1 MHYCQRGKLSP
12 YHSCSMS
19 GSSVLPRILFC
30 CIGNISNTLTN
41 DIGHHARKSM
51 YVFYL
56 LANAYVHLKLH
67 MQWDL
72 HLQIYVQ
79 TQRHLWCQPQRR
91 MHGQNIADIGDC
103 RTFRFAFCPHA
114 SYSRLG
120 SRFFEGPQFPRKRLP
135 TQTVASFISNSH
147 THILGSRF
155 FEGPQFTKKGTQK
168 APGRLEPK
176 SSRL

>member
-1 MHYCQRGKLSP
+1 
-12 YHSCSMS
+12 
-19 GSSVLPRILFC
+19 
-30 CIGNISNTLTN
+30 
-41 DIGHHARKSM
+41 M
-51 YVFYL
+51 YLFYL

-120 SRFFEGPQFPRKRLP
+120 SRFLKGP
-135 TQTVASFISNSH
+135 NSPEKGFQPKPWPVLSATHIH
-147 THILGSRF
+147 TYILGSRF
-155 FEGPQFTKKGTQK
+155 FEGPQFTKKAYKKPLVASSQK
-168 APGRLEPK
+168 VAGCK
-176 SSRL
+176 SNSHIGKPLFC